1 MIGVCKEGKEM
12 IKFSELIMI
21 LGNILIIFGVYLIH
35 LPTSIILAGVSLIVW
50 GFLILKASITIQ
62 QVNSTSDR
70 KGGDD

>member
-1 MIGVCKEGKEM
+1 M

-21 LGNILIIFGVYLIH
+21 LGNILIILGVYLIH

-50 GFLILKASITIQ
+50 GFLLLKATITIQ
-62 QVNSTSDR
+62 QANSSMNR

>member
-1 MIGVCKEGKEM
+1 MIGVCKEGKQM

-35 LPTSIILAGVSLIVW
+35 LPTSIILAGVSLIAW
-50 GFLILKASITIQ
+50 GFLLLKASITIQ
-62 QVNSTSDR
+62 THSTTNR